1 MAAQHSRH
9 SRATLVDYI
18 SHAAKRAGR
27 FLTPGAYSRRELTKG
42 SRLKRAIWI
51 VAAVACAWIALNFV
65 PGCSDLW
72 TDSATRAA
80 YDLEE
85 AASAT
90 QRSSAQTYTLVHRPK
105 ASPEGC
111 SHDYSF
117 QLSQSALLMW
127 CKSAEGTSNVASH
140 ATTYHLRYV
149 DVPEQINLEKRA
161 GEPVTIE
168 LQKTSGKPKVLRAY

>member
-1 MAAQHSRH
+1 M
-9 SRATLVDYI
+9 
-18 SHAAKRAGR
+18 
-27 FLTPGAYSRRELTKG
+27 
-42 SRLKRAIWI
+42 KRAIWI
-51 VAAVACAWIALNFV
+51 VVAAVAFTWVTLNFI

-90 QRSSAQTYTLVHRPK
+90 QRSSAPTYTLVHRPK

-117 QLSQSALLMW
+117 QLSRQSSLLMW
-127 CKSAEGTSNVASH
+127 CKSPDGTSNVTSH

-168 LQKTSGKPKVLRAY
+168 LQKTAGKPKVLRAY

>member
-1 MAAQHSRH
+1 MKSAPWIVVAVIALAW
-9 SRATLVDYI
+9 ATLNLI
-18 SHAAKRAGR
+18 
-27 FLTPGAYSRRELTKG
+27 
-42 SRLKRAIWI
+42 
-51 VAAVACAWIALNFV
+51 
-65 PGCSDLW
+65 PGCADLW

-80 YDLEE
+80 YDLEQ

-90 QRSSAQTYTLVHRPK
+90 QKSSAPTFTLVHRPK

-111 SHDYSF
+111 SHDYAL
-117 QLSQSALLMW
+117 QLSRQSSLVMW
-127 CKSAEGTSNVASH
+127 CKSPDGTSNVASH

-168 LQKTSGKPKVLRAY
+168 LQKTAGKPKVLRAY